1 MEIITTK
8 GLETEKLLA
17 NTYPYFDLVWLD
29 LPPCQFFISYLLRQF
44 TSKIKEVKKRTFS
57 LKYKILL
64 LLTLIPSIA
73 LFTYVLLAVNIFTKD
88 KIAYIYDSS
97 GNLSQALSQQ
107 IRVLISGVVSNN
119 KSVFQDFVLSRNF
132 TSSSL
137 VHFENDSSTD
147 AIMAYEVDE
156 TTKRATFLNL
166 MARNKLDYDAGRAKI
181 ESQIIYEL
189 HYVKGNQR
197 ILYSLDQS
205 DRIFFLEKA
214 ELMAGTTKAIYFV
227 VVMKVD
233 EFYDTF
239 FTSSAQQL
247 FLVNQFGQII
257 LGPGQVAERDIN
269 KLFKLEFLKNKEN
282 RFQQG
287 VEETIDMEKKEMIVS
302 YAEIG
307 FGDSYVLA
315 AVKKELALSALD
327 QLLKK
332 SVIFFVL
339 LVAIIAI
346 VSLFASGSVTNAL
359 TQLFEATEKV
369 SQGQFDIQVK
379 VKTSDEIGVLA
390 DNFNLMARE
399 VSRLLEQT
407 AESARMQNELQTAK
421 TVQETLFPDANAEIE
436 KISISG
442 FYEPASECGG
452 DWWHYCKINNRV
464 FFWIGDATGH
474 GAPSALITSAA
485 KSAASIIESLN
496 VGPAEAMGY
505 LNRCIY
511 EVSRGRLMMTFFIAC
526 YDPATKKLTYANA
539 SHESPYLIKKNSR
552 PVKKKDLIP
561 LNDVNNPRLGQGRNT
576 KYDETSVDFDFE
588 DFVFFYTDGVPDVR
602 STAEQAWG
610 EREFLKTIVETQAD
624 YPAVDVFIERFVN
637 KMQTYRSGT
646 TLVDDV
652 TFFGIKNLN
661 G

>member
-1 MEIITTK
+1 M
-8 GLETEKLLA
+8 
-17 NTYPYFDLVWLD
+17 
-29 LPPCQFFISYLLRQF
+29 
-44 TSKIKEVKKRTFS
+44 KKRTFS

-64 LLTLIPSIA
+64 LLTVIPSLA
-73 LFTYVLLAVNIFTKD
+73 LFTYVLLAMNIFTKD

-107 IRVLISGVVSNN
+107 LRVLVSGVISNN
-119 KSVFQDFVLSRNF
+119 KTVFQDFVTSRSF
-132 TSSSL
+132 SPSSL
-137 VHFENDSSTD
+137 SHFENDASTD
-147 AIMAYEVDE
+147 AIFAYEVDE
-156 TTKRATFLNL
+156 GTKKINFLNM
-166 MARNKLDYDAGRAKI
+166 MARNKLDYDALKI
-181 ESQIIYEL
+181 KIDSQMQYEAQ
-189 HYVKGNQR
+189 YIKENQR
-197 ILYSLDQS
+197 ILYNLDQNG
-205 DRIFFLEKA
+205 R
-214 ELMAGTTKAIYFV
+214 IYFIEKTSPAAGSKGIYFA

-239 FTSSAQQL
+239 SSSSAQQL

-257 LGPGQVAERDIN
+257 LGSSQVLEKDIS
-269 KLFKLEFLKNKEN
+269 KVFDLKFLKTKEN

-287 VEETIDMEKKEMIVS
+287 VEETVDMQGKEMIIS
-302 YAEIG
+302 FADIG
-307 FGDSYVLA
+307 FGETYVLA

-332 SVIFFVL
+332 SIVFFVL
-339 LVAIIAI
+339 LVALIAI
-346 VSLFASGSVTNAL
+346 VSLFAAGSVTGAL

-369 SQGQFDIQVK
+369 SQGQFDIQVQ

-407 AESARMQNELQTAK
+407 AENARMQNELQTAK
-421 TVQETLFPDANAEIE
+421 TVQETLFPEANAMLEQIAV
-436 KISISG
+436 SG

-452 DWWHYCKINNRV
+452 DWWHYSKINGRV

-485 KSAASIIESLN
+485 KSAAVIVESLD
-496 VGPAEAMGY
+496 VSPATAMGY
-505 LNRCIY
+505 LNQCIY

-539 SHESPYLIKKNSR
+539 SHESPYLIKKKSG

-561 LNDVNNPRLGQGRNT
+561 LNEVNNPRLGQARNT
-576 KYDETSVDFDFE
+576 KYDETSVEFEFGDFA
-588 DFVFFYTDGVPDVR
+588 FFYTDGVPDVR
-602 STAEQAWG
+602 NAAEAAWG
-610 EREFLKTIVETQAD
+610 EREFLKTIVEMSDSPST
-624 YPAVDVFIERFVN
+624 DVFIERFVN
-637 KMQTYRSGT
+637 KMQTYRSGS

-661 G
+661 S

>member
-1 MEIITTK
+1 M
-8 GLETEKLLA
+8 
-17 NTYPYFDLVWLD
+17 
-29 LPPCQFFISYLLRQF
+29 
-44 TSKIKEVKKRTFS
+44 KKRTFS

-64 LLTLIPSIA
+64 LLTVIPSIA
-73 LFTYVLLAVNIFTKD
+73 LFTYVLLAMNIFTKD

-107 IRVLISGVVSNN
+107 LRVMITGVISNN
-119 KSVFQDFVLSRNF
+119 KSVFQEFV
-132 TSSSL
+132 TSKVFGSTAQA
-137 VHFENDSSTD
+137 HFENENATD
-147 AIMAYEVDE
+147 AILAYEIDE
-156 TTKRATFLNL
+156 TTKQITFLSM
-166 MARNKLDYDAGRAKI
+166 MARNKTDYGSLQKKI
-181 ESQIIYEL
+181 DTQVQYEVQ
-189 HYVKGNQR
+189 YIKGNQR
-197 ILYSLDQS
+197 ILYNLDQN
-205 DRIFFLEKA
+205 DKIYFLEKTTPI
-214 ELMAGTTKAIYFV
+214 AGTKAIYFV
-227 VVMKVD
+227 VVIKAE

-239 FTSSAQQL
+239 STSSAQQL
-247 FLVNQFGQII
+247 FLINQFGQVV
-257 LGPGQVAERDIN
+257 LGPGQVPEKDIS
-269 KLFKLEFLKNKEN
+269 KVFDLKFLKNKDN

-287 VEETIDMEKKEMIVS
+287 VEETTDMDKKEMIIS
-302 YAEIG
+302 FSEIG

-332 SVIFFVL
+332 SIVFFVL
-339 LVAIIAI
+339 LVAVIAI

-369 SQGQFDIQVK
+369 SQGRFDIQVK

-407 AESARMQNELQTAK
+407 AENARMQNELQTAK
-421 TVQETLFPDANAEIE
+421 TVQETLFPEPNALLE

-452 DWWHYCKINNRV
+452 DWWHYCTINNRV

-485 KSAASIIESLN
+485 KSAAAIIESLD
-496 VGPAEAMGY
+496 VGPGSAMEY

-526 YDPATKKLTYANA
+526 YDPKTKKLTYANA
-539 SHESPYLIKKNSR
+539 SHESPYLIKKKSG
-552 PVKKKDLIP
+552 PIKKKDLIP
-561 LNDVNNPRLGQGRNT
+561 LNEVNNPRLGQGRST
-576 KYDETSVDFDFE
+576 KYDETTVDFEFE
-588 DFVFFYTDGVPDVR
+588 DFIFFYTDGVPDVR
-602 STAEQAWG
+602 NGSETAWG
-610 EREFLKTIVETQAD
+610 EREFLKTIVETQTD
-624 YPAVDVFIERFVN
+624 FPPVDVFIERFVN
-637 KMQTYRSGT
+637 KMQTYRSGS

>member
-1 MEIITTK
+1 M
-8 GLETEKLLA
+8 
-17 NTYPYFDLVWLD
+17 
-29 LPPCQFFISYLLRQF
+29 
-44 TSKIKEVKKRTFS
+44 KKRTFS

-64 LLTLIPSIA
+64 LLTLIPTIA
-73 LFTYVLLAVNIFTKD
+73 LFTYVLLAMNIFSKD

-107 IRVLISGVVSNN
+107 LRVLITGVISNN
-119 KSVFQDFVLSRNF
+119 KSVFQEFVTTRNFSTLSRN
-132 TSSSL
+132 
-137 VHFENDSSTD
+137 HFENANNTD
-147 AIMAYEVDE
+147 AIIAYEVDE
-156 TTKRATFLNL
+156 ASKQITQLSM
-166 MARNKLDYDAGRAKI
+166 MARNNADYESLKTKI
-181 ESQIIYEL
+181 DTQVKYEAQ
-189 HYVKGNQR
+189 YIKGNQR
-197 ILYSLDQS
+197 ILYNLDQN
-205 DRIFFLEKA
+205 DKIYFVEKTSP
-214 ELMAGTTKAIYFV
+214 EVGTKAIYFV
-227 VVMKVD
+227 IVIKAE

-239 FTSSAQQL
+239 STSTAQQL
-247 FLVNQFGQII
+247 FLINQFGQVV
-257 LGPGQVAERDIN
+257 LGPGQLSEKDIS
-269 KLFKLEFLKNKEN
+269 KVFDLKFLKNKEN

-287 VEETIDMEKKEMIVS
+287 VEETTDMEKKEMIIS
-302 YAEIG
+302 FAEIG

-346 VSLFASGSVTNAL
+346 VSLFASGSITNAL

-390 DNFNLMARE
+390 ENFNLMAKE

-407 AESARMQNELQTAK
+407 AENARMQNELQTAK
-421 TVQETLFPDANAEIE
+421 TVQETLFPDSNALLE
-436 KISISG
+436 KIAISG

-485 KSAASIIESLN
+485 KSAAAIIESLD
-496 VGPAEAMGY
+496 VGPGGAMEY

-539 SHESPYLIKKNSR
+539 SHESPYLIKKKSG
-552 PVKKKDLIP
+552 PIKKKDLIP

-576 KYDETSVDFDFE
+576 KYDETTVDFDYE
-588 DFVFFYTDGVPDVR
+588 DFIFFYTDGVPDVR
-602 STAEQAWG
+602 NSAETAWG
-610 EREFLKTIVETQAD
+610 EREFLKTIVETQTD
-624 YPAVDVFIERFVN
+624 FPPVDVFIERFVN
-637 KMQTYRSGT
+637 KMQTYRSGS

>member
-1 MEIITTK
+1 
-8 GLETEKLLA
+8 
-17 NTYPYFDLVWLD
+17 
-29 LPPCQFFISYLLRQF
+29 
-44 TSKIKEVKKRTFS
+44 VKKRTFS

-64 LLTLIPSIA
+64 LLTLIPTIA
-73 LFTYVLLAVNIFTKD
+73 LFTYVLLAMNIFSKD

-107 IRVLISGVVSNN
+107 LRVLITGVISNN
-119 KSVFQDFVLSRNF
+119 KSVFQEFVTTRNFSTLSRN
-132 TSSSL
+132 
-137 VHFENDSSTD
+137 HFENANNTD
-147 AIMAYEVDE
+147 AIIAYEVDE
-156 TTKRATFLNL
+156 ASKQITQLSM
-166 MARNKLDYDAGRAKI
+166 MARNNADYESLKTKI
-181 ESQIIYEL
+181 DTQVKYEAQ
-189 HYVKGNQR
+189 YIKGNQR
-197 ILYSLDQS
+197 ILYNLDQN
-205 DRIFFLEKA
+205 DKIYFVEKTSP
-214 ELMAGTTKAIYFV
+214 EVGTKAIYFV
-227 VVMKVD
+227 IVIKAE

-239 FTSSAQQL
+239 STSTAQQL
-247 FLVNQFGQII
+247 FLINQFGQVV
-257 LGPGQVAERDIN
+257 LGPGQLSEKDIS
-269 KLFKLEFLKNKEN
+269 KVFDLKFLKNKEN

-287 VEETIDMEKKEMIVS
+287 VEETTDMEKKEMIIS
-302 YAEIG
+302 FAEIG

-346 VSLFASGSVTNAL
+346 VSLFASGSITNAL

-369 SQGQFDIQVK
+369 SQGQFDIQVN

-390 DNFNLMARE
+390 ENFNLMAKE

-407 AESARMQNELQTAK
+407 AENARMQNELQTAK
-421 TVQETLFPDANAEIE
+421 TVQETLFPDSNALLE
-436 KISISG
+436 KIAISG

-485 KSAASIIESLN
+485 KSAAAIIESLD
-496 VGPAEAMGY
+496 VGPGGAMEY

-539 SHESPYLIKKNSR
+539 SHESPYLIKKKSG
-552 PVKKKDLIP
+552 PIKKKDLIP

-576 KYDETSVDFDFE
+576 KYDETTVDFDYE
-588 DFVFFYTDGVPDVR
+588 DFIFFYTDGVPDVR
-602 STAEQAWG
+602 NSAETAWG
-610 EREFLKTIVETQAD
+610 EREFLKTIVETQTD
-624 YPAVDVFIERFVN
+624 FPPVDVFIERFVN
-637 KMQTYRSGT
+637 KMQTYRSGS

>member
-1 MEIITTK
+1 M
-8 GLETEKLLA
+8 
-17 NTYPYFDLVWLD
+17 
-29 LPPCQFFISYLLRQF
+29 
-44 TSKIKEVKKRTFS
+44 KKRTFS

-64 LLTLIPSIA
+64 LLTLIPTIA
-73 LFTYVLLAVNIFTKD
+73 LFTYVLLAMSIFSKD

-107 IRVLISGVVSNN
+107 LRVLITGVISNN
-119 KSVFQDFVLSRNF
+119 KSVFQEFVTTRNF
-132 TSSSL
+132 STAARA
-137 VHFENDSSTD
+137 HFENANNTD
-147 AIMAYEVDE
+147 AVLAYEVDE
-156 TTKRATFLNL
+156 TTKQVALL
-166 MARNKLDYDAGRAKI
+166 SMMARNKVDYDNLKTKI
-181 ESQIIYEL
+181 DNQVKYEAQ
-189 HYVKGNQR
+189 YIKGNQR
-197 ILYSLDQS
+197 ILYNLDQN
-205 DRIFFLEKA
+205 DKIYFVEKTTP
-214 ELMAGTTKAIYFV
+214 EAGTKAIYFV
-227 VVMKVD
+227 IVIKVE

-239 FTSSAQQL
+239 STSSAQQL
-247 FLVNQFGQII
+247 FLINQFGQVV
-257 LGPGQVAERDIN
+257 LGPGQVTEKDIS
-269 KLFKLEFLKNKEN
+269 KVFDLKFLKNKDN

-287 VEETIDMEKKEMIVS
+287 VEETTDMEKKEMIIS
-302 YAEIG
+302 FAEIG

-327 QLLKK
+327 QLVKK

-346 VSLFASGSVTNAL
+346 VSLFASGSITNAL

-390 DNFNLMARE
+390 DNFNLMAKE

-407 AESARMQNELQTAK
+407 AENARMQNELQTAK
-421 TVQETLFPDANAEIE
+421 TVQETLFPDSNALLE
-436 KISISG
+436 KIAISG

-485 KSAASIIESLN
+485 KSAAAIIESLD
-496 VGPAEAMGY
+496 VGPGGAMEY

-539 SHESPYLIKKNSR
+539 SHESPYLIKKKSG
-552 PVKKKDLIP
+552 PIKKKDLIP
-561 LNDVNNPRLGQGRNT
+561 LNDVNNPRLGQARNT
-576 KYDETSVDFDFE
+576 KYDETTVDFDYE
-588 DFVFFYTDGVPDVR
+588 DFIFFYTDGVPDVR
-602 STAEQAWG
+602 NGSEAAWG
-610 EREFLKTIVETQAD
+610 EREFLKTIVETQTD
-624 YPAVDVFIERFVN
+624 FPPVDVFIERFVN
-637 KMQTYRSGT
+637 KMQSYRSGS

>member
-1 MEIITTK
+1 M
-8 GLETEKLLA
+8 
-17 NTYPYFDLVWLD
+17 
-29 LPPCQFFISYLLRQF
+29 
-44 TSKIKEVKKRTFS
+44 KKRTFS

-64 LLTLIPSIA
+64 LLTLIPTIA
-73 LFTYVLLAVNIFTKD
+73 LFTYVLLAMNIFSKD

-107 IRVLISGVVSNN
+107 LRVLITGVISNN
-119 KSVFQDFVLSRNF
+119 KSAFQDFVITRSF
-132 TSSSL
+132 SAMSQA
-137 VHFENDSSTD
+137 HFENANSTD
-147 AIMAYEVDE
+147 AVLAFEVNE
-156 TTKRATFLNL
+156 TSKQVTFLSM
-166 MARNKLDYDAGRAKI
+166 MARNRADYENLRSKI
-181 ESQIIYEL
+181 DTQVKYEAQ
-189 HYVKGNQR
+189 YVKGNQR
-197 ILYSLDQS
+197 ILYSLDQN
-205 DRIFFLEKA
+205 DKIYFVEKTVP
-214 ELMAGTTKAIYFV
+214 EAGVKAIYFV
-227 VVMKVD
+227 VVIKVE

-239 FTSSAQQL
+239 TTSSAQQL
-247 FLVNQFGQII
+247 FLINQFGQVV
-257 LGPGQVAERDIN
+257 LGPGQVLEKDIS
-269 KLFKLEFLKNKEN
+269 KVFDLKFLKNKDN
-282 RFQQG
+282 RFQHG
-287 VEETIDMEKKEMIVS
+287 VEETTNMEKKEMIIS
-302 YAEIG
+302 FSEIG

-346 VSLFASGSVTNAL
+346 VSLIASGSITNAL

-369 SQGQFDIQVK
+369 SQGKFDIQVK

-390 DNFNLMARE
+390 DNFNLMAKE

-407 AESARMQNELQTAK
+407 AENARMQNELQTAK
-421 TVQETLFPDANAEIE
+421 TVQETLFPDSNALLE
-436 KISISG
+436 KIAISG

-485 KSAASIIESLN
+485 KSAAAIIESLD
-496 VGPAEAMGY
+496 VGPGGAMEY

-526 YDPATKKLTYANA
+526 YDPITNKLTYANA
-539 SHESPYLIKKNSR
+539 SHESPYLIKKKLG
-552 PVKKKDLIP
+552 PLKKKDLIP

-576 KYDETSVDFDFE
+576 KYDETTIEFNYE
-588 DFVFFYTDGVPDVR
+588 DFIFFYTDGVPDVR
-602 STAEQAWG
+602 NGTQAAWG
-610 EREFLKTIVETQAD
+610 EREFLKTIVETQTD
-624 YPAVDVFIERFVN
+624 FPPADVFIERFVN
-637 KMQTYRSGT
+637 RMQTYRSGS

>member
-1 MEIITTK
+1 M
-8 GLETEKLLA
+8 
-17 NTYPYFDLVWLD
+17 
-29 LPPCQFFISYLLRQF
+29 
-44 TSKIKEVKKRTFS
+44 KKRTFS

-64 LLTLIPSIA
+64 LLTLIPTIA
-73 LFTYVLLAVNIFTKD
+73 LFTYVLLAMNIFSKD

-107 IRVLISGVVSNN
+107 LRVLITGVISNN
-119 KSVFQDFVLSRNF
+119 KSVFQEFVTTRNFSTLSRN
-132 TSSSL
+132 
-137 VHFENDSSTD
+137 HFENANNTD
-147 AIMAYEVDE
+147 AIIAYEVDE
-156 TTKRATFLNL
+156 ASKQITQLSM
-166 MARNKLDYDAGRAKI
+166 MARNNADYESLKTKI
-181 ESQIIYEL
+181 DTQVKYEAQ
-189 HYVKGNQR
+189 YIKGNQR
-197 ILYSLDQS
+197 ILYNLDQN
-205 DRIFFLEKA
+205 DKIYFVEKTSP
-214 ELMAGTTKAIYFV
+214 EVGTKAIYFV
-227 VVMKVD
+227 IVIKAE

-239 FTSSAQQL
+239 STSTAQQL
-247 FLVNQFGQII
+247 FLINQFGQVV
-257 LGPGQVAERDIN
+257 LGPGQVSEKDIS
-269 KLFKLEFLKNKEN
+269 KVFDLKFLKNKEN

-287 VEETIDMEKKEMIVS
+287 VEETTDMEKKEMIIS
-302 YAEIG
+302 FAEIG

-346 VSLFASGSVTNAL
+346 VSLFASGSITNAL

-390 DNFNLMARE
+390 ENFNLMAKE

-407 AESARMQNELQTAK
+407 AENARMQNELQTAK
-421 TVQETLFPDANAEIE
+421 TVQETLFPDSNALLE
-436 KISISG
+436 KIAISG

-485 KSAASIIESLN
+485 KSAAAIIESLD
-496 VGPAEAMGY
+496 VGPGRAMEY

-539 SHESPYLIKKNSR
+539 SHESPYLIKKKSG
-552 PVKKKDLIP
+552 PIKKKDLIP

-576 KYDETSVDFDFE
+576 KYDETTVDFDYE
-588 DFVFFYTDGVPDVR
+588 DFIFFYTDGVPDVR
-602 STAEQAWG
+602 NSAETAWG
-610 EREFLKTIVETQAD
+610 EREFLKTIVETQTD
-624 YPAVDVFIERFVN
+624 FPPVDVFIERFVN
-637 KMQTYRSGT
+637 KMQTYRSGS

>member
-1 MEIITTK
+1 M
-8 GLETEKLLA
+8 
-17 NTYPYFDLVWLD
+17 
-29 LPPCQFFISYLLRQF
+29 
-44 TSKIKEVKKRTFS
+44 KKRTFS

-64 LLTLIPSIA
+64 LLTLIPTIA
-73 LFTYVLLAVNIFTKD
+73 LFTYVLLAMNIFSKD

-107 IRVLISGVVSNN
+107 LRVLITGVISNN
-119 KSVFQDFVLSRNF
+119 KSVFQEFVTTRNFSTLSRN
-132 TSSSL
+132 
-137 VHFENDSSTD
+137 HFENANNTD
-147 AIMAYEVDE
+147 AIIAYEVDE
-156 TTKRATFLNL
+156 ASKQITQLSM
-166 MARNKLDYDAGRAKI
+166 MARNNADYESLKTKI
-181 ESQIIYEL
+181 DTQVKYEAQ
-189 HYVKGNQR
+189 YIKGNQR
-197 ILYSLDQS
+197 ILYNLDQN
-205 DRIFFLEKA
+205 DKIYFVEKTSP
-214 ELMAGTTKAIYFV
+214 EVGTKAIYFV
-227 VVMKVD
+227 IVIKAE

-239 FTSSAQQL
+239 STSTAQQL
-247 FLVNQFGQII
+247 FLINQFGQVV
-257 LGPGQVAERDIN
+257 LGPGQLSEKDIS
-269 KLFKLEFLKNKEN
+269 KVFDLKFLKNKEN

-287 VEETIDMEKKEMIVS
+287 VEETTDMEKKEMIIS
-302 YAEIG
+302 FAEIG

-346 VSLFASGSVTNAL
+346 VSLFASGSITNAL

-369 SQGQFDIQVK
+369 SQGQFDIQVN

-390 DNFNLMARE
+390 ENFNLMAKE

-407 AESARMQNELQTAK
+407 AENARMQNELQTAK
-421 TVQETLFPDANAEIE
+421 TVQETLFPDSNALLE
-436 KISISG
+436 KIAISG

-485 KSAASIIESLN
+485 KSAAAIIESLD
-496 VGPAEAMGY
+496 VGPGGAMEY

-539 SHESPYLIKKNSR
+539 SHESPYLIKKKSG
-552 PVKKKDLIP
+552 PIKKKDLIP

-576 KYDETSVDFDFE
+576 KYDETTVDFDYE
-588 DFVFFYTDGVPDVR
+588 DFIFFYTDGVPDVR
-602 STAEQAWG
+602 NSAETAWG
-610 EREFLKTIVETQAD
+610 EREFLKTIVETQTD
-624 YPAVDVFIERFVN
+624 FPPVDVFIERFVN
-637 KMQTYRSGT
+637 KMQTYRSGS

>member
-1 MEIITTK
+1 M
-8 GLETEKLLA
+8 
-17 NTYPYFDLVWLD
+17 
-29 LPPCQFFISYLLRQF
+29 
-44 TSKIKEVKKRTFS
+44 KKRTFS

-64 LLTLIPSIA
+64 LLTLIPTIA
-73 LFTYVLLAVNIFTKD
+73 LFTYVLLAMNIFSKD

-107 IRVLISGVVSNN
+107 LRVLITGVISNN
-119 KSVFQDFVLSRNF
+119 KSVFQEFVTTRNFSTLSRN
-132 TSSSL
+132 
-137 VHFENDSSTD
+137 HFENANNTD
-147 AIMAYEVDE
+147 AIIAYEVDE
-156 TTKRATFLNL
+156 ASKQITQLSM
-166 MARNKLDYDAGRAKI
+166 MARNNADYESLKTKI
-181 ESQIIYEL
+181 DTQVKYEAQ
-189 HYVKGNQR
+189 YIKGNQR
-197 ILYSLDQS
+197 ILYNLDQN
-205 DRIFFLEKA
+205 DKIYFVEKTSP
-214 ELMAGTTKAIYFV
+214 EVGTKAIYFV
-227 VVMKVD
+227 IVIKAE

-239 FTSSAQQL
+239 STSTAQQL
-247 FLVNQFGQII
+247 FLINQFGQVV
-257 LGPGQVAERDIN
+257 LGPGQVSEKDIS
-269 KLFKLEFLKNKEN
+269 KVFDLKFLKNKEN

-287 VEETIDMEKKEMIVS
+287 VEETTDMEKKEMIIS
-302 YAEIG
+302 FAEIG

-346 VSLFASGSVTNAL
+346 VSLFASGSITNAL

-390 DNFNLMARE
+390 ENFNLMAKE

-407 AESARMQNELQTAK
+407 AENARMQNELQTAK
-421 TVQETLFPDANAEIE
+421 TVQETLFPDSNALLE
-436 KISISG
+436 KIAISG

-485 KSAASIIESLN
+485 KSAAAIIESLD
-496 VGPAEAMGY
+496 VGPGGAMEY

-539 SHESPYLIKKNSR
+539 SHESPYLIKKKSG
-552 PVKKKDLIP
+552 PIKKKDLIP

-576 KYDETSVDFDFE
+576 KYDETTVDFDYE
-588 DFVFFYTDGVPDVR
+588 DFIFFYTDGVPDVR
-602 STAEQAWG
+602 NSAETAWG
-610 EREFLKTIVETQAD
+610 EREFLKTIVETQTD
-624 YPAVDVFIERFVN
+624 FPPVDVFIERFVN
-637 KMQTYRSGT
+637 KMQTYRSGS

>member
-1 MEIITTK
+1 M
-8 GLETEKLLA
+8 
-17 NTYPYFDLVWLD
+17 
-29 LPPCQFFISYLLRQF
+29 
-44 TSKIKEVKKRTFS
+44 KKKTFS

-64 LLTLIPSIA
+64 LLTLIPSLA
-73 LFTYVLLAVNIFTKD
+73 LSIYVFLAMSIFSKD

-107 IRVLISGVVSNN
+107 LRVLIAGVINNN
-119 KSVFQDFVLSRNF
+119 KSVFQNFVNSRSF
-132 TSSSL
+132 SGVSSG
-137 VHFENDSSTD
+137 HFESENGVD
-147 AIMAYEVDE
+147 AILVYDVDE
-156 TTKRATFLNL
+156 TAKKISFVS
-166 MARNKLDYDAGRAKI
+166 MIARDKSEYDVFRPKLDN
-181 ESQIIYEL
+181 QVQYEAQ
-189 HYVKGNQR
+189 HIQGNQR
-197 ILYSLDQS
+197 ILYSLDQN
-205 DRIFFLEKA
+205 DKIFFLEK
-214 ELMAGTTKAIYFV
+214 TTPTAPGQKAIYFV
-227 VVMKVD
+227 VVIKAE

-239 FTSSAQQL
+239 SSSSAQQL
-247 FLVNQFGQII
+247 FLINQFGQVV
-257 LGPGQVAERDIN
+257 LGSAQVSERDIT
-269 KLFKLEFLKNKEN
+269 KVYDIKFLKNKAN

-287 VEETIDMEKKEMIVS
+287 VEETVDKNKKEMIISFADV
-302 YAEIG
+302 G
-307 FGDSYVLA
+307 FGESYVLA
-315 AVKKELALSALD
+315 AVKKDLALSALD

-339 LVAIIAI
+339 LVAIIAV

-359 TQLFEATEKV
+359 TQLFEATQKV
-369 SQGQFDIQVK
+369 SQGQFDIQVQ

-390 DNFNLMARE
+390 ENFNLMAKE

-407 AESARMQNELQTAK
+407 AENARMQNELQTAK
-421 TVQETLFPDANAEIE
+421 TVQETLFPEANAMIE
-436 KISISG
+436 KIAISG

-485 KSAASIIESLN
+485 KSAAAIIELLD
-496 VGPAEAMGY
+496 VGPSAAMEY

-526 YDPATKKLTYANA
+526 YDPITKKLTYANA
-539 SHESPYLIKKNSR
+539 SHESPYLIKHKSG

-561 LNDVNNPRLGQGRNT
+561 LNDVNNPRLGQGRST
-576 KYDETSVDFDFE
+576 KYDETTVDFDSG
-588 DFVFFYTDGVPDVR
+588 DFIFFYTDGVPDVR
-602 STAEQAWG
+602 SASEVAWG
-610 EREFLKTIVETQAD
+610 EREFLKAIVETQGD
-624 YPAVDVFIERFVN
+624 HPSVEVFIERFVN
-637 KMQTYRSGT
+637 KMQTYRSGS